1 MKAIRF
7 HQPGKPEDVLK
18 LEEIAEPAPS
28 PTQVLIKVKASPV
41 NPSDILFIQGN
52 YRRKPIYPQIAGLEG
67 SGIIAEC
74 GKAVTSFKMGDFV
87 AFRAPGT
94 WSKYCL
100 AEESSLIPINRS
112 LPFAISSQVGLNPM
126 TAIGLLSEAPLEK
139 GDFLLLDTAS
149 STVSGIAIQ
158 LAVAKGIRVL
168 ALVRDPRPIPELTSL
183 GVETSFLQDDPDLVH
198 KIQAVTAQK
207 GIQAF
212 FDAIGGKLLEE
223 VIPLM
228 AQYATIVC
236 YGNLSNEKAG
246 ISNGSLV
253 YRNLTLKGFG
263 IDRWLSLH
271 TPEQIRKCY
280 ADIVEDLY
288 EKRVVLREIPSV
300 NLEELIPY
308 LHQQGHSNKIIITNG

>member
-100 AEESSLIPINRS
+100 A
-112 LPFAISSQVGLNPM
+112 
-126 TAIGLLSEAPLEK
+126 
-139 GDFLLLDTAS
+139 FLLLDTAS